1 MALRFSLHIPANIP
15 SNGTSPFLSVW
26 LTALGHAEIMADMAW
41 MAVSHRR
48 SLEDLEEL
56 SLLFLELSLLLLLL
70 VDEEEEEVTT
80 T

>member
-1 MALRFSLHIPANIP
+1 
-15 SNGTSPFLSVW
+15 
-26 LTALGHAEIMADMAW
+26 MAW

>member
-15 SNGTSPFLSVW
+15 SNGTCPFLSVW

-56 SLLFLELSLLLLLL
+56 SLLFLELSLLLLL
-70 VDEEEEEVTT
+70 VEEEEEVTT